1 MLLNAT
7 YHPSLMPR
15 YQMQF
20 TLKGKSPQYLYKVQ
34 TNIGSYLEKQDCR
47 LFAND
52 LGFSLCATPSTCYLV
67 VTFKIVKMKV

>member
-7 YHPSLMPR
+7 YYPSLMPR

-47 LFAND
+47 LLQMILASAYV
-52 LGFSLCATPSTCYLV
+52 LHHLLV
-67 VTFKIVKMKV
+67 TWL